1 LILVALQLLFTY
13 APAMRQVLRTTLLD
27 ARSWSQ
33 IVLLGMTQY
42 LVLETEQ
49 WILRRIGVRSL

>member
-13 APAMRQVLRTTLLD
+13 APAMRQVLRTTPLD
-27 ARSWSQ
+27 ARSCSQ